1 MHSDEENIISI
12 IIKII
17 DIKQKKEISLYYV
30 KKTQQKKFLIHKKP
44 NK

>member
-1 MHSDEENIISI
+1 MHSDEGNIISI

-30 KKTQQKKFLIHKKP
+30 KNTAEKVP
-44 NK
+44 YP

>member
-30 KKTQQKKFLIHKKP
+30 KKNTAEKVP
-44 NK
+44 YP